1 MSKTWSEANR
11 KRQEERIHL
20 HRPWEASTGPKSE
33 EGKRRSSRNADKGKA
48 PIRELRSKIS
58 QIHRQRLE
66 LLRWLEKKY
75 HIKIIY

>member
-48 PIRELRSKIS
+48 PIRLM
-58 QIHRQRLE
+58 HRMVRKVHKERLE
-66 LLRWLEKKY
+66 LLRWLESEFN
-75 HIKIIY
+75 IKIKY